1 MQLYIHALLQFVLID
16 CGFVCVSY
24 SYTEVFVNIV
34 NMLIYLYN
42 IVYIEITKL
51 KFIVLLL
58 NKFQIFIPSLRK
70 RISFLCF
77 LYKKRD

>member
-1 MQLYIHALLQFVLID
+1 MYAIIHAMLQFVQID

-24 SYTEVFVNIV
+24 SYIQKYLLI